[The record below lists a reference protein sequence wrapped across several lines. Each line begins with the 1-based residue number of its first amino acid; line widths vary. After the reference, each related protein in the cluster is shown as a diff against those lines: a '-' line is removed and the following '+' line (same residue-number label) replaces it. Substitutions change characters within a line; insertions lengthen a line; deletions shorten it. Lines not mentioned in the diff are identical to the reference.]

1 MARTVYCVKLGRE
14 LPGLEKPPFPG
25 ELGQRIYEHISKQA
39 YDMWQAESTTV
50 INERGLSMGDPA
62 ARKILRQE
70 MEKFFF
76 GNPKQPAGRASTSSS
91 VVGAAQGPRIVYCV
105 KLGRELPG
113 LDRPPMPG
121 ALGQRIYEQ
130 VSKQAYDMWE
140 AQRTLIINHY
150 GLNLADPESR
160 KILREQMEEFFFG
173 ADAQMPD
180 GWVPEAAAAGA
191 GASSKGGGGAAR
203 KGGGGGAAQRK

>member
-1 MARTVYCVKLGRE
+1 MPRTVFCVKLGQE

-39 YDMWQAESTTV
+39 YDMWPAESTRI
-50 INERGLSMGDPA
+50 INERGLSMGNPE

-76 GNPKQPAGRASTSSS
+76 SDMKQPTTQAASTTP
-91 VVGAAQGPRIVYCV
+91 AATTSAVPRSGGPRIVYCV

-113 LDRPPMPG
+113 LAKPPFPG

-130 VSKQAYDMWE
+130 ISKQAYDMWE

-150 GLNLADPESR
+150 GLNLADPEAR
-160 KILREQMEEFFFG
+160 KILREQMEEFFF
-173 ADAQMPD
+173 ADDARMPE
-180 GWVPEAAAAGA
+180 GWVPETAGA
-191 GASSKGGGGAAR
+191 GAGGGGASR
-203 KGGGGGAAQRK
+203 KGGGGGASRKK